1 MRKPPHRRRVASPE
15 RWLEYASGD
24 AELARRALQEPM
36 ILPAAYYHAQQA
48 GEKAL
53 KGYLVQLG
61 CARVPRTH
69 DLFELRDAILNAN
82 GDEPPEEHMEVLDGF
97 PVGIRYPDLL
107 PPAVEEAYQAIAAAE
122 ALIAFVRERI
132 EAP

>member
-1 MRKPPHRRRVASPE
+1 MSKPPLRRRNASPE
-15 RWLEYASGD
+15 QWLEYASGD

-36 ILPAAYYHAQQA
+36 ILPAAYHHAQQA

-61 CARVPRTH
+61 CLRVPRTH
-69 DLFELRDAILNAN
+69 DLFELREAIRNAA
-82 GDEPPEEHMEVLDGF
+82 GEEPPEEPLEVLDGF

-107 PPAVEEAYQAIAAAE
+107 APALAEIHVAIAAAE
-122 ALIAFVRERI
+122 ALIAFALERI
-132 EAP
+132 EAS

>member
-36 ILPAAYYHAQQA
+36 LLPAAYYHAQQA

-61 CARVPRTH
+61 CVRVPRTH
-69 DLFELRDAILNAN
+69 DLFELRDAALNAN
-82 GDEPPEEHMEVLDGF
+82 GDEPPVEHLEILDGF

-107 PPAVEEAYQAIAAAE
+107 PPAVEEARGAIAAAE